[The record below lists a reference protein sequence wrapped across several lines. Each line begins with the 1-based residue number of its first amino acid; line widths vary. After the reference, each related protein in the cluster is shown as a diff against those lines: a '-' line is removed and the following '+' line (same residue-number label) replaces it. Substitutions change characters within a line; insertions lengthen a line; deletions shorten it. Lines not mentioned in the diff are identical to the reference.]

1 MSSQR
6 LVFRNGF
13 VVSMDPDV
21 GEIPNGE
28 VLVEDGVIVDVGRD
42 LGVSDAEEIDA
53 TGMIVM
59 PGFVDTHRHT
69 WQTPVR
75 GVLPSCTLDHYFAVM
90 LGQVGGFYRPEDV
103 HIGDYAGALE
113 ALNGGVTTLLDW
125 SHISNT
131 PDHSDAA
138 IQGLKDA
145 GIRAV
150 YAHGMPTGGEWWML
164 SELNHPED
172 IRRIRETYFSSDDG
186 LLTLAMAARQPGNVN
201 DDVARHDWA
210 LARELGILI
219 SVHVGMRLHNLH
231 YTPVKAMHDLGLMG
245 PDVCYIHMTDLT
257 DEELDWIAETGGK
270 ASIAPYVEMLMGH
283 GPPPTGKMVAR
294 GVRPSLSVDVVSSV
308 PGEMFTQ
315 MRTALAYDRIL
326 EFTDTPDIAF
336 APKLTHKDVLEFATI
351 DGARSIGLED
361 RVGSLT
367 PGKQADIVLL
377 NVNAINTT
385 PMVDPIGT
393 IVVFSDTSNVDSVF
407 VAGDAVKR
415 NGQLVDADLD
425 NDLPEARRV
434 EESHPRRRRPAPD
447 WAAEPCGRLAEPL
460 EPGPR
465 PSRAD
470 GSGRKEGQRA
480 TSSSSAARKVSGASS
495 RRPMRTRAVRSSSP
509 AETRRAPRRP
519 RTRSAAR
526 PAASASISPSRTRSR
541 SPRRCRG
548 RRPSRPRRDRAR
560 REQGARVRHRCGAPA
575 RHPQARRLHGG
586 DPRPRAAAGDDS
598 SHPHLRRPCA
608 RPALS
613 RVDDGH
619 DRQRRCDEPRADAR
633 VELAPIR
640 VNAIHPGSSVTAR
653 SGSTWRRSGTR
664 HSSTGRRSDDS

>member
-1 MSSQR
+1 MSSER
-6 LVFRNGF
+6 LLIRNGF
-13 VVSMDPDV
+13 VVSMDREV
-21 GEIPNGE
+21 GDLPNGD
-28 VLVEDGVIVDVGRD
+28 VLVEDGKIAEIGRGLDV
-42 LGVSDAEEIDA
+42 SEAEQIDA

-90 LGQVGGFYRPEDV
+90 LGSVGGHYRPEDV
-103 HIGDYAGALE
+103 YIGDYAGALE

-172 IRRIRETYFSSDDG
+172 IRRIRDTYFSSDDG
-186 LLTLAMAARQPGNVN
+186 LITLAMAARQPGNVN
-201 DDVARHDWA
+201 ADVAKHDWA

-231 YTPVKAMHDLGLMG
+231 YTPVKDMHDLGLMG

-283 GPPPTGKMVAR
+283 GPPPTGKMLAR

-326 EFTDTPDIAF
+326 EFTDTPDVAF
-336 APKLTHKDVLEFATI
+336 APTLTHKDVLEFATI

-367 PGKQADIVLL
+367 PGKQADIMLL
-377 NVNAINTT
+377 KVNAINTA

-393 IVVFSDTSNVDSVF
+393 IVVFADTSNVDSVF
-407 VAGDAVKR
+407 VAGRAVKR
-415 NGQLVDADLD
+415 NGELVGANLD
-425 NDLPEARRV
+425 SVFAKLD
-434 EESHPRRRRPAPD
+434 ESRNHILSAGELLPD
-447 WAAEPCGRLAEPL
+447 WAAEPV
-460 EPGPR
+460 
-465 PSRAD
+465 
-470 GSGRKEGQRA
+470 
-480 TSSSSAARKVSGASS
+480 AAV
-495 RRPMRTRAVRSSSP
+495 
-509 AETRRAPRRP
+509 
-519 RTRSAAR
+519 
-526 PAASASISPSRTRSR
+526 
-541 SPRRCRG
+541 
-548 RRPSRPRRDRAR
+548 
-560 REQGARVRHRCGAPA
+560 
-575 RHPQARRLHGG
+575 
-586 DPRPRAAAGDDS
+586 
-598 SHPHLRRPCA
+598 
-608 RPALS
+608 
-613 RVDDGH
+613 
-619 DRQRRCDEPRADAR
+619 
-633 VELAPIR
+633 
-640 VNAIHPGSSVTAR
+640 
-653 SGSTWRRSGTR
+653 
-664 HSSTGRRSDDS
+664 

>member
-13 VVSMDPDV
+13 VVSMDPEI

-28 VLVEDGVIVDVGRD
+28 VLVEDGVIVDVGSD

-186 LLTLAMAARQPGNVN
+186 LITLAMAARQPGNVN
-201 DDVARHDWA
+201 DDVAKHDWA

-231 YTPVKAMHDLGLMG
+231 YTPVKQMHDLGLMG

-257 DEELDWIAETGGK
+257 DEELDWIAESGGK
-270 ASIAPYVEMLMGH
+270 ASIAPYVEMLMG
-283 GPPPTGKMVAR
+283 TG
-294 GVRPSLSVDVVSSV
+294 RPR
-308 PGEMFTQ
+308 PG
-315 MRTALAYDRIL
+315 RWLLA
-326 EFTDTPDIAF
+326 A
-336 APKLTHKDVLEFATI
+336 
-351 DGARSIGLED
+351 S
-361 RVGSLT
+361 
-367 PGKQADIVLL
+367 
-377 NVNAINTT
+377 
-385 PMVDPIGT
+385 
-393 IVVFSDTSNVDSVF
+393 
-407 VAGDAVKR
+407 
-415 NGQLVDADLD
+415 
-425 NDLPEARRV
+425 
-434 EESHPRRRRPAPD
+434 
-447 WAAEPCGRLAEPL
+447 
-460 EPGPR
+460 GPR
-465 PSRAD
+465 SASTWSRACRARC
-470 GSGRKEGQRA
+470 SPRCGQRSP
-480 TSSSSAARKVSGASS
+480 TTGSSSSPTRRTSHSRRSSSTGTCSSS
-495 RRPMRTRAVRSSSP
+495 RRSTARDRSCSRTGSARS
-509 AETRRAPRRP
+509 
-519 RTRSAAR
+519 R
-526 PAASASISPSRTRSR
+526 PA
-541 SPRRCRG
+541 
-548 RRPSRPRRDRAR
+548 SRPT
-560 REQGARVRHRCGAPA
+560 
-575 RHPQARRLHGG
+575 
-586 DPRPRAAAGDDS
+586 S
-598 SHPHLRRPCA
+598 SC
-608 RPALS
+608 
-613 RVDDGH
+613 
-619 DRQRRCDEPRADAR
+619 
-633 VELAPIR
+633 
-640 VNAIHPGSSVTAR
+640 
-653 SGSTWRRSGTR
+653 
-664 HSSTGRRSDDS
+664 